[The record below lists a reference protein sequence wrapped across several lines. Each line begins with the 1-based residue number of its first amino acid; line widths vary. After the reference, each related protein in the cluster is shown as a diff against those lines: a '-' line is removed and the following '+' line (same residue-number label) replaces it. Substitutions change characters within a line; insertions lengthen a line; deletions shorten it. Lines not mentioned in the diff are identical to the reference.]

1 MQTWNSIVGS
11 NTQGGTLTWNG
22 NGTLGQLQITDTY
35 HTTNAQTCAFG
46 YDDLSRLTT
55 DQCGSVWQQTFGYD
69 AFGNIEKTG
78 SSTFLVGYTSGN
90 HISGYSYDGDGN
102 LTYDGTTHYNY
113 DAEGRPTSMTGG
125 PTAVY
130 DAFNRLVEVQSGGVT
145 TNLVYSPD
153 GYKFAYM
160 NGSTVKRYS
169 APLPAGLQVVYTAPT
184 PAGPAHWR
192 HADWLGS
199 ERMASTATHG
209 IYYDGAYAPFGENY
223 VETGTTDRSFTGQTQ
238 DITLGLY
245 DFSFRQQSS
254 AQGRWLVPDPAG
266 LAAVDLTN
274 PQTWNRYAY
283 LANNPLNAT
292 DPLGL
297 YCAIGA
303 DGGTL
308 NGCTQGAGGMFW
320 GPGEFSW
327 ADPTAIAMTIP
338 TDETGFPGDG
348 VVLTP
353 VYGNWDMVSVLG
365 QVIWS
370 PWYTVKGTLE
380 GRGRK
385 GQTQL
390 NSTTSYGLNPST
402 DIFIALPDTGLMGQ
416 CADVQTPSG
425 SASGVPVGDVG
436 PWNGGGTTSNPTK
449 FNDPYWSPGTPGS
462 SGFQPPETSTGTDLR
477 GRQVATY
484 ASGAGV
490 DISYGLQQQLGLKGN
505 TTVTWRFAPCSQ

>member
-35 HTTNAQTCAFG
+35 HTGNAQTCAFG

-55 DQCGSVWQQTFGYD
+55 DQCGGVWQQTFGYD

-113 DAEGRPTSMTGG
+113 DAEGRPTSITGG

-153 GYKFAYM
+153 GYKFAFM

-169 APLPAGLQVVYTAPT
+169 DAPAGGI
-184 PAGPAHWR
+184 AGGVHSGHPSGSCILETRRLAGFGAHGFHRQPWR
-192 HADWLGS
+192 LLRRSLRTLWRELC
-199 ERMASTATHG
+199 R
-209 IYYDGAYAPFGENY
+209 
-223 VETGTTDRSFTGQTQ
+223 DRDHRPQLYRQTQ

-274 PQTWNRYAY
+274 PQTWNSYAY

-297 YCAIGA
+297 YCAISA
-303 DGGTL
+303 DGGTFRGCQQGAAGYGWGSGEFELMTLPVYEEDYTPAIPISTPFSAINNEFGTATSVRLYIPGGWSLFQVGTGMNFL
-308 NGCTQGAGGMFW
+308 NNPGMYLTGISGAGGS
-320 GPGEFSW
+320 GKG
-327 ADPTAIAMTIP
+327 DPQRTLPVVSTPMRFQLDRRINTAITLAA
-338 TDETGFPGDG
+338 
-348 VVLTP
+348 
-353 VYGNWDMVSVLG
+353 
-365 QVIWS
+365 
-370 PWYTVKGTLE
+370 YTL
-380 GRGRK
+380 
-385 GQTQL
+385 
-390 NSTTSYGLNPST
+390 
-402 DIFIALPDTGLMGQ
+402 
-416 CADVQTPSG
+416 C
-425 SASGVPVGDVG
+425 
-436 PWNGGGTTSNPTK
+436 
-449 FNDPYWSPGTPGS
+449 
-462 SGFQPPETSTGTDLR
+462 
-477 GRQVATY
+477 
-484 ASGAGV
+484 
-490 DISYGLQQQLGLKGN
+490 
-505 TTVTWRFAPCSQ
+505 